1 MADPTIDMTM
11 PTDQIPSSGK
21 GIGRV
26 ELPQGLLEKIRAQAT
41 TPGAPAAP
49 ATKAEPAPA
58 KAEPAA
64 PSAPAPAPAAK
75 AEPAVPPKVEAAPA
89 APAEKPAK
97 KEGPAQLR
105 EAYERAE
112 AKVKELEVSF
122 TATTKEKADAFAK
135 LAQTEEKLKTYEERF
150 KTEYE
155 PQLKRLTERE
165 KRAQELEEQLR
176 VRDYTATPEF
186 HERYVKP
193 IADVQGEIVSVLGEL
208 HVLDAEG
215 NARSATPD
223 DFNKI
228 NAAPTLNA
236 AEAIATELFGKGFA
250 TTQLMSLAA
259 RLRSLSKTQREAMK
273 NAQLESQAWAQEQ
286 ETQRVAAQA
295 KFRNAVEQRVQSYLV
310 KPAEGDP
317 EEAAAFLEGT
327 RMIEAVE
334 KAAMAQD
341 VEAYADLSARV
352 KAAVASEKVR
362 DLRIS
367 RLTAELAATRKE
379 LAAYQST
386 EPQVETTGGGAPDGN
401 DDGQELGNPK
411 LRSHLM
417 SAARK
422 AATGR

>member
-193 IADVQGEIVSVLGEL
+193 IADVQGEVASVLGEL
-208 HVLDAEG
+208 SVHDGDG
-215 NARSATPD
+215 NARVATLE

-228 NAAPTLNA
+228 HSAPSLNA
-236 AEAIATELFGKGFA
+236 AEAKAKEMFGEGFA
-250 TTQLMSLAA
+250 TTELVRHSAK
-259 RLRSLSKTQREAMK
+259 LRSLVRTQQEAMK

-286 ETQRVAAQA
+286 EQQRTLAQT
-295 KFRNAVEQRVQSYLV
+295 KFRNAVEQRVHNYLV

-327 RMIEAVE
+327 RVIEAVE

-367 RLTAELAATRKE
+367 RLTTELASVRKE
-379 LAAYQST
+379 LAAYQKT
-386 EPQVETTGGGAPDGN
+386 EPQVETTGGGAPDGSE
-401 DDGQELGNPK
+401 DGQEAAKTK
-411 LRSHLM
+411 LTSHLL
-417 SAARK
+417 SVARK
-422 AATGR
+422 AAAGR